1 MQSAHLCRALCHAEV
16 WTYRNNQSFHVS
28 AQRSTVTTDV
38 NILIDVYF
46 ERQAEFLHSIR
57 LQPLQGN
64 KSKLQYMGGG
74 DQALQDKKHFTL
86 NKSRYREYVESYF
99 TLAKVFFSSYN
110 KRGKKI

>member
-1 MQSAHLCRALCHAEV
+1 MQSAHLCHALCHAEV

-64 KSKLQYMGGG
+64 KSKLQYMGG
-74 DQALQDKKHFTL
+74 DQASL
-86 NKSRYREYVESYF
+86 
-99 TLAKVFFSSYN
+99 
-110 KRGKKI
+110 